1 MQELS
6 TFILSS
12 IMITLSPGPD
22 IFMVISYSLQKGVKS
37 SIKFIMGLIIG
48 LLIHSLVLVLGWS
61 NFFSNSE
68 IILFYLKIIGF
79 AYFLCLG
86 IVELYLFVFQSQN
99 KNKLNSSKNLIKQGI
114 IMNITNPKVGLFFWI
129 FFPNFLFSKT
139 IIIPFQYIILCSIFI
154 FQVSIIFLITA
165 YFSTRVSNILK
176 VEFLKPINGLILIS
190 LAVYILLS

>member
-12 IMITLSPGPD
+12 IIITLSPGPD

-48 LLIHSLVLVLGWS
+48 LLIHSLILILGWS

-68 IILFYLKIIGF
+68 IILFYLKTIGF

-86 IVELYLFVFQSQN
+86 IVELYLFVIQSQN

-154 FQVSIIFLITA
+154 FQVFIIFFITA
-165 YFSTRVSNILK
+165 YFSSRASNILRF
-176 VEFLKPINGLILIS
+176 EFLKPINGLILIA
-190 LAVYILLS
+190 LAFYILLS